1 MGRGVMKYLGY
12 LGIYRL
18 QVLHRLWLMV
28 GYMYRLTFHTQPPD
42 CTKRKRAVHFEDET
56 DYGYHE

>member
-1 MGRGVMKYLGY
+1 MKYLGY

-28 GYMYRLTFHTQPPD
+28 GYSLRQTFRSQPPD
-42 CTKRKRAVHFEDET
+42 CTKRKRAVNFR
-56 DYGYHE
+56 GWI